1 MKKKYAKQNRNF
13 STFTPLLSIITKL
26 CPKVRNDSDIIT
38 QLCRKVRNDSDI
50 ITQLCPKVGNHSLI
64 VEEPGVI
71 SRPFFLRVTM
81 KVMMLSGLIF
91 PYASLIFRKGL

>member
-26 CPKVRNDSDIIT
+26 CSKVGNDP
-38 QLCRKVRNDSDI
+38 DI
-50 ITQLCPKVGNHSLI
+50 ITQLCPKVENHSLI

-71 SRPFFLRVTM
+71 SRPFCLRVTM